1 MDSRAKQRLTG
12 AVILVALFVL
22 LVPELLTGPRVAD
35 TPEGA
40 PADEGMR
47 RYTIDLD
54 ASAPPARPDNAAAQ
68 APVVLPPVAGDRA
81 QPGRGGRTSCAR
93 AGRSR
98 DRRHAARRTAEADRS
113 EPACSNAVGANAVR
127 SDAGTHSSA
136 SGGARQLRGAARHLR
151 QPRKCRPTGSRHE
164 RQGFRCLRCPIYQRR
179 ARALSGTR
187 RTYARPGRGG
197 GPGCT
202 TAAHRP
208 VGQHRADFVNSGSY
222 LAAYAGKRRVQC
234 GACFEGVAA

>member
-40 PADEGMR
+40 PTDEGMR

-81 QPGRGGRTSCAR
+81 QPGEAATPAAPEPAAPATAATPRAEPPKPTVPKQPVPTQSAPTQSAATPAPTRAPPAARGSFAVQLGTFGSRENADRLVRDMSAKGFAAFVAPYTKEGHELYR
-93 AGRSR
+93 VRVGPTR
-98 DRRHAARRTAEADRS
+98 DRAAAEAL
-113 EPACSNAVGANAVR
+113 AA
-127 SDAGTHSSA
+127 
-136 SGGARQLRGAARHLR
+136 QLRR
-151 QPRKCRPTGSRHE
+151 
-164 RQGFRCLRCPIYQRR
+164 I
-179 ARALSGTR
+179 
-187 RTYARPGRGG
+187 
-197 GPGCT
+197 
-202 TAAHRP
+202 
-208 VGQHRADFVNSGSY
+208 GQSGSI
-222 LAAYAGKRRVQC
+222 VPIS
-234 GACFEGVAA
+234 